1 MLWREVVAKGEHM
14 LMSAASHQRLR
25 ARIAVSLIAA
35 AVSAVTLILWA
46 LRVASMLHGGGRYD
60 FSTYYAA
67 AWALRHDIHA
77 NVYNATVLAQAGA
90 AAHTFVSPPLP
101 YTYPPLL
108 AILLSPFT
116 VLPFK
121 TLAALWLALNC
132 ALWLVVAVALACEIA
147 LLLGGRIHL
156 PDGETA
162 YKRTL
167 TGMLANPI
175 PLVAL
180 ALALLLCLPGEP
192 AIQTALTGQIN
203 LLVLLPLALVPE
215 LERRGHLRW
224 VGAMIAIAAMFK
236 FTPAILL
243 LYFALRRRWQVV
255 FAGLAAL
262 AGLVLLCVVVVGP
275 GVALASVG
283 QALHVGTS
291 DASLG
296 HNEALLA
303 PLIGALTA
311 AFPNA
316 RPVFQALEYVALVTL
331 ALVVGYLIGRRW
343 RPLGI
348 VVADHAKDAAGYGM
362 ALCALV
368 LVWPTVW
375 VHHYVWALPAAAIA
389 LALAITW
396 ALRPHAHRGVWR
408 VALPLLTA
416 LCCYLLVVALPYQW
430 DTTASPTETTYLGL
444 LPLWI
449 LLTLR
454 ALGTLGLLGILGYW
468 YSTAHATTTSSPGAR
483 DMLERPADSGY
494 TEVNAENWQEGI
506 EEGS

>member
-1 MLWREVVAKGEHM
+1 M

-180 ALALLLCLPGEP
+180 ALALLLCLPGGP
-192 AIQTALTGQIN
+192 AIQTVLTGQIN

-215 LERRGHLRW
+215 LERRGHPRW
-224 VGAMIAIAAMFK
+224 IGAMIAIAAMLK

-243 LYFALRRRWQVV
+243 LYFALRRRWHVV

-275 GVALASVG
+275 AVALASVG
-283 QALHVGTS
+283 QALNVGAS

-296 HNEALLA
+296 HNEALLG
-303 PLIGALTA
+303 PFVSALSA
-311 AFPNA
+311 AFPGA
-316 RPVFQALEYVALVTL
+316 QSLFRALETVVLAGL
-331 ALVVGYLIGRRW
+331 ALAVGFVIWRRW
-343 RPLGI
+343 RPSG
-348 VVADHAKDAAGYGM
+348 VAVADQENDAAGYGM
-362 ALCALV
+362 ALCAMVIL
-368 LVWPTVW
+368 WPTVW

-389 LALAITW
+389 LALAILW
-396 ALRPHAHRGVWR
+396 IPRHRGFWQIAV
-408 VALPLLTA
+408 PLFTA
-416 LCCYLLVVALPYQW
+416 LCCYLLVVTLPNQW
-430 DTTASPTETTYLGL
+430 DTTASPAVTTYLGL
-444 LPLWI
+444 PLRPF
-449 LLTLR
+449 LLSLR
-454 ALGTLGLLGILGYW
+454 ALGTLGILGLLCYW
-468 YSTAHATTTSSPGAR
+468 YSASSSMDITSNPESR
-483 DMLERPADSGY
+483 DMLERPGSSG
-494 TEVNAENWQEGI
+494 G
-506 EEGS
+506 